1 MLSAHTLIMP
11 KILTF
16 PSSREKPPRSAVDP
30 RVAKIADA
38 IKALLSTL
46 SPDEQHEVLEEI
58 IRAVRPIDAPRAG
71 EVLGTIIR
79 WMPREREWTVE
90 EAKRVVF
97 ERSSAHPKE
106 VYNAIGYLVRTGRL
120 KRVGYGRYWLD
131 GVGLETL
138 DDLGL
143 EPLRNEDD

>member
-1 MLSAHTLIMP
+1 MP
-11 KILTF
+11 KVLSF
-16 PSSREKPPRSAVDP
+16 PPSPQRQSTPTVEP
-30 RVAKIADA
+30 RVTKVADA
-38 IKALLSTL
+38 IKAILGTL
-46 SPDEQHEVLEEI
+46 SPDEQQEVLDQI
-58 IRAVRPIDAPRAG
+58 TRAVRPIDAPRAG

-97 ERSSAHPKE
+97 ERSAATPKE
-106 VYNAIGYLVRTGRL
+106 VHNAIGYLVRTGRL
-120 KRVGYGRYWLD
+120 RRVGYGRYWLD
-131 GVGLETL
+131 GIGLETL